1 MIKSFRS
8 KVLRLFAEG
17 DGSKMPVHGAALER
31 AEDQLVAL
39 DAARQ
44 ASDMDVPGWRLHQ
57 LRGKPIRFSVRVTGN
72 WRITFEFAAP
82 DAIDVD
88 IEDYH

>member
-1 MIKSFRS
+1 
-8 KVLRLFAEG
+8 
-17 DGSKMPVHGAALER
+17 MPVHGAALER

-44 ASDMDVPGWRLHQ
+44 ASDMDVPGWRFHP
-57 LRGKPIRFSVRVTGN
+57 LRGKPARFSVRVSGN
-72 WRITFEFAAP
+72 WRITFEFSAP